1 MLYMS
6 IRVGVYPF
14 TNLWRVLI
22 MLRQVL
28 ASLTFGIVTVAVAH
42 SATLA
47 PGGSVSAST
56 IAFPSGTTELFTGD
70 VVSSTGTTPFTAN
83 YSIAIISDP
92 ANALCANCLDFVYQ
106 VMNAPGP
113 AGTPSLASYATGNF
127 NSVATD
133 VFYATGGQVAPTT
146 ITRSSD
152 GGTITFMF
160 GTPVPPNEISDFL
173 IVETNVTPFSFAAG
187 FTKITGSDA
196 STATGI
202 GATAVSPEPASFV
215 LLGSGLLGLAGAA
228 KRKFAK
234 A

>member
-1 MLYMS
+1 
-6 IRVGVYPF
+6 
-14 TNLWRVLI
+14 
-22 MLRQVL
+22 MLRQLL
-28 ASLTFGIVTVAVAH
+28 ASLTFGIVTVAVGH
-42 SATLA
+42 TATLT

-56 IAFPSGTTELFTGD
+56 IAFPGGTTELFTGD
-70 VVSSTGTTPFTAN
+70 TISSGGSTPFTAN

-106 VMNAPGP
+106 VANHPGP
-113 AGTPSLASYATGNF
+113 AGTPSLTSYATGNF

-152 GGTITFMF
+152 GGTISFLF
-160 GTPVPPNEISDFL
+160 GSPVPANEISDFL

-187 FTKITGSDA
+187 FTTISGTGST
-196 STATGI
+196 SATGI

-215 LLGSGLLGLAGAA
+215 LLGSGLLGLAGLA
-228 KRKFAK
+228 KRKFVK